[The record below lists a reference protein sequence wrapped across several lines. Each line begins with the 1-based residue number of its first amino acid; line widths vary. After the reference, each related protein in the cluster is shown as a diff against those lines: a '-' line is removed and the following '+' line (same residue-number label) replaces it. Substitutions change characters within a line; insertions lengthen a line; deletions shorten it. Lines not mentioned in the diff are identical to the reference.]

1 MARQQARLPR
11 GVRALLGFVC
21 ALVLVDTMFFTALT
35 PLLPHYVHSAGLTKA
50 GAGLLVAAYPAGTLV
65 GALPG
70 GLLTSHFGVR
80 RVAVLG
86 LALMSVSTLVFG
98 WSSAEVVLDAA
109 RFVQGVGGACT
120 WAAGLTWLATVA
132 PPERRG
138 EMMGLAIG
146 AAVGGALFGPVVGA
160 VATQVGTGPA
170 FSAAA
175 VAGGALIVTAFLVPV
190 PARAEPQ
197 GLRAAWPAV
206 RDPRVGAGMWFTLLA
221 GVAFGVVDVLAPL
234 RLSRLGVSALLIGA
248 TFLASA
254 AIEAGLSPVAG
265 RLSDR
270 RGELVPVRLSLAAG
284 VAVSLL
290 APVVAPAPALIPVLI
305 VGLPAFGT
313 LFAPATALLSS
324 GAERLGLNQGLAFG
338 LGNLSWAAGQ
348 AGGAAASGAIA
359 QATSDFVPYAL
370 LASACLATLIVMWPG
385 RSRLARRLARDP
397 AERQRASGVA
407 LYVPGG
413 EGRQLP
419 EARDDFLVD
428 GVGRLGSVHGE
439 HQFPARV
446 VREQRHGL
454 LQVHLQAVLDH
465 LFGVL

>member
-1 MARQQARLPR
+1 MARQHERLPR

-21 ALVLVDTMFFTALT
+21 ALVLVDTIFFTALT
-35 PLLPHYVHSAGLTKA
+35 PLLPHYVHTTGLTKA
-50 GAGLLVAAYPAGTLV
+50 GAGILVAAYPAGTLV

-70 GLLTSHFGVR
+70 GLLTSHFGPR
-80 RVAVLG
+80 RVALIG

-98 WSSAEVVLDAA
+98 WSSAEAVLDAA
-109 RFVQGVGGACT
+109 RFVQGLGGACT

-160 VATQVGTGPA
+160 VASQVGTGPA

-175 VAGGALIVTAFLVPV
+175 VAGGGLMVIALLVPT

-206 RDPRVGAGMWFTLLA
+206 RDPHVGVGMWLTLLA

-234 RLSRLGVSALLIGA
+234 RLSRFGVSAVMIGA

-254 AIEAGLSPVAG
+254 AIEAGLSPMAG
-265 RLSDR
+265 KLSDR

-290 APVVAPAPALIPVLI
+290 APVLAPAPVLIPVLI

-338 LGNLSWAAGQ
+338 LGNLAWAAGQ

-359 QATSDFVPYAL
+359 QATSDFIPYAL
-370 LASACLATLIVMWPG
+370 LAGACMATLIAVRPG

-397 AERQRASGVA
+397 AAQQRTPSATLAS
-407 LYVPGG
+407 PP
-413 EGRQLP
+413 RP
-419 EARDDFLVD
+419 EA
-428 GVGRLGSVHGE
+428 
-439 HQFPARV
+439 
-446 VREQRHGL
+446 
-454 LQVHLQAVLDH
+454 
-465 LFGVL
+465 